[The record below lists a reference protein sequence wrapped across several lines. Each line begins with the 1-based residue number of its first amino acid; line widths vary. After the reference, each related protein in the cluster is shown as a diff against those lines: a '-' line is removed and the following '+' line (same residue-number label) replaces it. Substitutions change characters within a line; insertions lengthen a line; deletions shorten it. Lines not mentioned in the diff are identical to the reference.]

1 MSIPSLEE
9 AEAFLNDA
17 QARNPGP
24 WISHSLNVGRAAQA
38 VAEHCAGLEPRR
50 ALILGYL
57 HDIGR
62 REGITA
68 NRHMLDG
75 YTFLAAR
82 GFEDAA
88 RICLTHSFPIS
99 DNLSLETAVGA
110 WDCSE
115 EERAFVQRYL
125 EGVTYTDYDR
135 LLQLC
140 DCLALPSGCCTL
152 EKRFVDVTLR
162 YGFNDFTLPR
172 WRAYLDLQ
180 TYFEEK
186 MERPLY
192 AVLPGIVETTL
203 GFAEVP

>member
-9 AEAFLNDA
+9 AETFLADA
-17 QARNPGP
+17 QTRNPGP
-24 WISHSLNVGRAAQA
+24 WIQHSLNVGRAAQA
-38 VAEHCAGLEPRR
+38 VAEYCVRLEPRT
-50 ALILGYL
+50 ALVLGYL

-62 REGITA
+62 REGVTA

-82 GFEDAA
+82 GFADAA
-88 RICLTHSFPIS
+88 QVCLTHSFPIPG
-99 DNLSLETAVGA
+99 NRSLETAAGA

-125 EGVTYTDYDR
+125 KDVTYTDYDR

-140 DCLALPSGCCTL
+140 DCLALPSGLCTL

-162 YGFNDFTLPR
+162 YGFSDFTLPR

-186 MERPLY
+186 MGRPLY
-192 AVLPGIVETTL
+192 GVLPGIVETTL
-203 GFAEVP
+203 ELTETP

>member
-1 MSIPSLEE
+1 MNVPSLEE
-9 AEAFLNDA
+9 AEAFLADA

-24 WISHSLNVGRAAQA
+24 WVQHSRNVGRAAEA
-38 VAEHCAGLEPRR
+38 VAAHCAGLEPRT
-50 ALILGYL
+50 ALVLGYL

-62 REGITA
+62 REGVTA

-88 RICLTHSFPIS
+88 QVYLTHSFPIP
-99 DNLSLETAVGA
+99 DDRRLGTAVGV

-115 EERAFVQRYL
+115 EERAFARRYL
-125 EGVTYTDYDR
+125 EDVTYTDYDR

-162 YGFNDFTLPR
+162 YGFNAFTLPR

-180 TYFEEK
+180 AHFEGK
-186 MERPLY
+186 TGRPLY
-192 AVLPGIVETTL
+192 SVLPGIVETTL
-203 GFAEVP
+203 GLAGTS

>member
-1 MSIPSLEE
+1 MDIPTLIEAKTLLSE
-9 AEAFLNDA
+9 AE
-17 QARNPGP
+17 ARNPGP
-24 WISHSLNVGRAAQA
+24 WVQHSVNAAKA
-38 VAEHCAGLEPRR
+38 AEAIANHCEGLEPNK
-50 ALILGYL
+50 AFILGYL

-62 REGITA
+62 REGVTA

-88 RICLTHSFPIS
+88 RVCLTHSFPIP
-99 DNLSLETAVGA
+99 DNRNVETAVGA

-125 EGVTYTDYDR
+125 EDVTYTDYDR

-162 YGFNDFTLPR
+162 YGFNDFTLAR
-172 WRAYLDLQ
+172 V
-180 TYFEEK
+180 F
-186 MERPLY
+186 RP
-192 AVLPGIVETTL
+192 
-203 GFAEVP
+203 